1 MVIVKADAD
10 TEAGKPP
17 SPELIAAMGQYNEQ
31 LVRAGVLLA
40 GEGLMP
46 SSKGARVRFSGSRRT
61 VIDGPFT
68 ETKELVAGF
77 WLWQVKSK
85 EEAIEWVRRC
95 PNPLASDTELE
106 IREVSE
112 NCGVEARPAKKA
124 VEAVPESRGATPY
137 LVVKGASDAIAFY
150 QRVFGADLLFRLD
163 DPSGAVMHAELR
175 VGPAHFMVTEERPQ
189 HGALGP
195 LTLGGSGSSATLY
208 VPDADAVVER
218 AVKAGAKVVMPV
230 QDQFWGDR
238 CGNIVD
244 PFGHL
249 WFVSTHIEDPT
260 PQEIEQRAKAL
271 FARGA
276 C

>member
-17 SPELIAAMGQYNEQ
+17 SPELIAAMGQFNEQ
-31 LVRAGVLLA
+31 LVRAGVMLA
-40 GEGLMP
+40 GEGLAP

-95 PNPLASDTELE
+95 PNPLHSDTEVE

-112 NCGVEARPAKKA
+112 NCGVAEPPKKA
-124 VEAVPESRGATPY
+124 VKAVPESRGATPY
-137 LVVKGASDAIAFY
+137 LVIKGASDAIAFY
-150 QRVFGADLLFRLD
+150 QRVFGAELLFRLD
-163 DPSGAVMHAELR
+163 DPTGAVMHAELR
-175 VGPAHFMVTEERPQ
+175 VGPAHFMLTEERPQ
-189 HGALGP
+189 HGARGP
-195 LTLGGSGSSATLY
+195 ITLGGSGSGATLY
-208 VPDADAVVER
+208 VPDVDAVVEG
-218 AVKAGAKVVMPV
+218 AVKAGAKVLMLV

-260 PQEIEQRAKAL
+260 PQEIQQRAKAL
-271 FARGA
+271 FASSGS
-276 C
+276 